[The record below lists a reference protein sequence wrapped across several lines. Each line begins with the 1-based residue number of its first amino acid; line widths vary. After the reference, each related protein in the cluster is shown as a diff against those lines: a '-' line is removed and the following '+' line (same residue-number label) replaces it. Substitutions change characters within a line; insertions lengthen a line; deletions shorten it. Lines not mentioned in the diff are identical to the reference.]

1 MPKTFPVDTS
11 DSATINPSQSL
22 DKLGIVSS
30 KVERQIDE
38 LQKLKGQLEK
48 TFLPPELK
56 LKAERMLESL
66 GRMQGSVGYNAEY
79 NSVERYLDWICNL
92 PWDKRSEDQL
102 DLDKARDIL
111 DSTHYGLEDIKE
123 RILEHLAILKLQK
136 EAAKNQETMDLG
148 KEIEKQGQMR
158 AATLFFV
165 GLPGIGKTSIAYTIA
180 KSLNR
185 QFVRIAMGGMGDA
198 LQLRGQSQMHLD
210 AEPGLIIK
218 GLRRAGTKNP
228 VILLDEIDRTA
239 ESARA
244 QIMGVLL
251 ELLDPEQNF
260 AFTDN
265 FVDYPFNLSKAL
277 FIATA
282 NNTGNIATAVMDRL
296 EIIEMPGYSDEEK
309 AIIGKRYILP
319 KALQG
324 AGLSPQV
331 LMIDETLWPQIVRP
345 LGYDAGIR
353 SLQRNIEGLVRKVAR
368 EVVEGNPGP
377 YKITG
382 ENIGQYLS

>member
-1 MPKTFPVDTS
+1 MDTTAPQQ
-11 DSATINPSQSL
+11 DIFT
-22 DKLGIVSS
+22 
-30 KVERQIDE
+30 
-38 LQKLKGQLEK
+38 
-48 TFLPPELK
+48 K
-56 LKAERMLESL
+56 LKAQAAQPNLPSDLAEKLQDELGRLAKIIDSSGYRMEFDRQLRYMDFVSTLPFEKSSQDILDLKRAAQILDKNHYGLTEVKSRILEYLSILILHSRQGQSLKAPILAFVGLVGSGKTSLAYSIAESL
-66 GRMQGSVGYNAEY
+66 GRKLVRIPLGGLGSVKELRGGSRANAE
-79 NSVERYLDWICNL
+79 
-92 PWDKRSEDQL
+92 
-102 DLDKARDIL
+102 
-111 DSTHYGLEDIKE
+111 
-123 RILEHLAILKLQK
+123 
-136 EAAKNQETMDLG
+136 
-148 KEIEKQGQMR
+148 
-158 AATLFFV
+158 
-165 GLPGIGKTSIAYTIA
+165 
-180 KSLNR
+180 
-185 QFVRIAMGGMGDA
+185 
-198 LQLRGQSQMHLD
+198 
-210 AEPGLIIK
+210 AEPGRLMKLINT
-218 GLRRAGTKNP
+218 AGVDNP
-228 VILLDEIDRTA
+228 VILIDEIDRVAA
-239 ESARA
+239 ESRSDV
-244 QIMGVLL
+244 MGVLV